1 MPISALDLYHFL
13 FISSGANMREQTV
26 KVECQ
31 VFKPFAGL
39 EYMFMECSAE
49 TAVNN
54 FTLTN

>member
-1 MPISALDLYHFL
+1 MPVLALDLYHFL

-26 KVECQ
+26 QVECQ
-31 VFKPFAGL
+31 VFKTFAGL
-39 EYMFMECSAE
+39 EYIVIKCSAE